1 MTGLEKR
8 EGSEIL
14 SKKAVEICASSNKN
28 NQKRGLKKRGDSR
41 YIQSLMYNCVESYI
55 KHR

>member
-1 MTGLEKR
+1 MIGLEKR